1 MSTNKEFGKP
11 SYQSLLSTNRSLE
24 ITNIFGL
31 LAGGIIVK
39 IFFSNQGLANASI
52 WGYGLSAVAA
62 FLLVVISFAFKA
74 KITASEPKDT
84 VGGTFGAMV
93 PPLLLLIILIWAII
107 LNVSNFD
114 IINKTNLPKEYGYYS
129 FISSFLIIV
138 QIISLFIYF
147 NNKYGLLFISQSK
160 KNEIKEKTKII
171 ESGSVMYI
179 LFLFNAIIL
188 GMMQIVLEFFTTD
201 G

>member
-1 MSTNKEFGKP
+1 MSNNKEGQP
-11 SYQSLLSTNRSLE
+11 NYQSLLSTNRNLE

-39 IFFSNQGLANASI
+39 IFFNKQGLANASI

-62 FLLVVISFAFKA
+62 FLLVVISFAFKS
-74 KITASEPKDT
+74 KISISESKDS
-84 VGGTFGAMV
+84 VGGTFSAMV

-114 IINKTNLPKEYGYYS
+114 TINKTNIPKEYGFYS
-129 FISSFLIIV
+129 FISSFLIVV

-160 KNEIKEKTKII
+160 RNEIKEKTKMI
-171 ESGSVMYI
+171 ESGSMMYI

>member
-1 MSTNKEFGKP
+1 MPNKEGQP
-11 SYQSLLSTNRSLE
+11 NYQSLLSTNRNLE

-31 LAGGIIVK
+31 LAAGIIVK
-39 IFFSNQGLANASI
+39 IFFNNQGVANASI
-52 WGYGLSAVAA
+52 WGYGLSAVAV
-62 FLLVVISFAFKA
+62 FLLLLISFAFRSKVSL
-74 KITASEPKDT
+74 SEEKDT
-84 VGGTFGAMV
+84 IGGTFSSMI
-93 PPLLLLIILIWAII
+93 PPLLLLIILVWAII

-114 IINKTNLPKEYGYYS
+114 TVNKSNLPKEYGYYS

-147 NNKYGLLFISQSK
+147 NNKYGLLFISQSNR
-160 KNEIKEKTKII
+160 NEIKEKTKII
-171 ESGSVMYI
+171 ESGSIMYI
-179 LFLFNAIIL
+179 LFLFNAILL